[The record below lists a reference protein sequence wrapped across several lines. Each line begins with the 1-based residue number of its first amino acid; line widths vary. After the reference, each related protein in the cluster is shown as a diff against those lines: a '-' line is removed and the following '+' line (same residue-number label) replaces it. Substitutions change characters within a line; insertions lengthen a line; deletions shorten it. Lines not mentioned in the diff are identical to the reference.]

1 MIWESYKKYFNSWEA
16 QTATLLE
23 RWLKSPLV
31 LEPAAASLTALMK
44 VKRAVDDRKARAWG
58 SLGLATKRDQERTLH
73 ALNQIQG
80 RLSDLEDRLSD
91 LSARGEGGIS

>member
-16 QTATLLE
+16 QTATTLE

-31 LEPAAASLTALMK
+31 LEPAAAGLTALMK

-58 SLGLATKRDQERTLH
+58 GLGFATKRDQERTLH

-91 LSARGEGGIS
+91 LSDRGEGGVS